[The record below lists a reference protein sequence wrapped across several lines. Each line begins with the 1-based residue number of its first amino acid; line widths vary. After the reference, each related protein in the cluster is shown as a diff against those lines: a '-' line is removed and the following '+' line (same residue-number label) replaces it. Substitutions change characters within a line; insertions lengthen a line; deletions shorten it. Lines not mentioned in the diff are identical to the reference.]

1 MAIHLFAASILGL
14 ANAQAALPTTSQYE
28 GLHQAVYDTIL
39 QSYNGRPTTSVVELA
54 NMIED
59 GGQFCFPYPRC
70 ISDRAEIKAFLQN
83 MHDST
88 TDMYMV
94 ASSTGDRGKKV
105 VFDGNGGW
113 LDAGAVSYKLK
124 GGSGNEDGCQILAS
138 EFWTWELNA
147 SAPFPGLISK
157 LSVHFDEAN
166 RFNQIT
172 DCTKAAKTTARTL
185 RGTLGQSYSSTTAPD
200 LSTVLALGKPT
211 PSESVQRAIR
221 GTIEAHLHNM
231 NAHLALPTSNPDF
244 LTGWFDP
251 WSGAQEK
258 RGVKVPALIAPVG
271 VYQTRSD
278 VRQLIAKE
286 VAENGL
292 AYGSVRLVSPVSVAG
307 NVGSVLAMYTDSVRS
322 TGCLASHFQFMT
334 VELDPELVASFTA
347 DAAKAEAPY
356 QSSGGLLSMHVRYS
370 KLDFMT
376 ERHHCES
383 KNSAGKAE

>member
-1 MAIHLFAASILGL
+1 VSILGL

-39 QSYNGRPTTSVVELA
+39 QSYNGRPTMSVVDLTD
-54 NMIED
+54 MIAGD
-59 GGQFCFPYPRC
+59 GQFCFPYPHC

-88 TDMYMV
+88 TDTYMV
-94 ASSTGDRGKKV
+94 DTSSGNRGKKI
-105 VFDGNGGW
+105 VFDANSGW
-113 LDAGAVSYKLK
+113 LNAAAVSYKLK
-124 GGSGNEDGCQILAS
+124 GGSDGCQVLAS
-138 EFWTWELNA
+138 EFWTWELNS

-166 RFNQIT
+166 RLNQIEA
-172 DCTKAAKTTARTL
+172 CTKALEATKGKTAARSL
-185 RGTLGQSYSSTTAPD
+185 RGQSYGSATAPG
-200 LSTVLALGKPT
+200 LSTVLALGKSI
-211 PSESVQRAIR
+211 PSEPVQRAIR

-231 NAHLALPTSNPDF
+231 NAHLALPTTSPSF

-278 VRQLIAKE
+278 VRELIAKE
-286 VAENGL
+286 VADNGL

-307 NVGSVLAMYTDSVRS
+307 NMGSVLAMYTDSVRS

-347 DAAKAEAPY
+347 DVTKAEPPY

-383 KNSAGKAE
+383 KNPKQS